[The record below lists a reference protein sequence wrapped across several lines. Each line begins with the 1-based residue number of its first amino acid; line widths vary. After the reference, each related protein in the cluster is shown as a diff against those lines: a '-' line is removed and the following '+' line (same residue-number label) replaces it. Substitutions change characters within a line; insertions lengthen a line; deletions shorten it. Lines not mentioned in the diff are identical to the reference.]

1 MPKVCLDAG
10 HYGNYNR
17 SPGVPAYYEGA
28 QMWKLTQ
35 LLAAELQKRGISVIQ
50 TRTNQAT
57 DLALT
62 SRGKM
67 AKGCDLFVSL
77 HSNAVGSSM
86 NESVDYPLAVVM
98 LNGSTDKIGKDLA
111 ACVATAIGTK
121 QKGKTTTKAGS
132 TGGEYYGVLRG
143 AAAVG
148 VPGLILEHSFHTN
161 TKAAN
166 WLLSDA
172 NLTKLAEAE
181 AECIASYLQK
191 KKPAKQEAPKKEAA
205 KPATFKSYLVKITAS
220 TLNVRAGAGT
230 HYKINTV
237 VQKGGVY
244 TIVDES
250 NGWGKLKSGAGWIN
264 LSYTQKLR

>member
-17 SPGVPAYYEGA
+17 SPGVPAYFEGA

-35 LLAAELQKRGISVIQ
+35 HLAAELQKRGISVIQ
-50 TRTNQAT
+50 TRTNQAS

-77 HSNAVGSSM
+77 HSNAVGSGM

-98 LNGSTDKIGKDLA
+98 LDGCTDDIGKKLA
-111 ACVATAIGTK
+111 DSVAAVMGTK
-121 QKGKTTTKAGS
+121 QKGKLLTKAGS
-132 TGGEYYGVLRG
+132 TGGEWYGVLRG

-161 TKAAN
+161 TKMAN

-172 NLTKLAEAE
+172 NLAKLAAAE
-181 AECIASYLQK
+181 AECIASHLQVK
-191 KKPAKQEAPKKEAA
+191 APAKQEAFIP
-205 KPATFKSYLVKITAS
+205 YLVKITAD

-230 HYKINTV
+230 SYKVNTTV
-237 VQKGGVY
+237 KKGGVY
-244 TIVDES
+244 TIVDAK
-250 NGWGKLKSGAGWIN
+250 NGWGKLKSGAGWIS
-264 LSYTQKLR
+264 LSYVKRL

>member
-10 HYGNYNR
+10 HYGKYNR
-17 SPGVPAYYEGA
+17 SPGVPDYYESEC
-28 QMWKLTQ
+28 MWKLCQ
-35 LLAAELQKRGISVIQ
+35 RLAAALQQRGIAIVH
-50 TRTNQAT
+50 TRTNQAV

-62 SRGKM
+62 SRGRSSS
-67 AKGCDLFVSL
+67 GCDLFVSL

-148 VPGLILEHSFHTN
+148 VPGLVLEHSFHTN

-191 KKPAKQEAPKKEAA
+191 KKSAKQEAPKKEAA
-205 KPATFKSYLVKITAS
+205 KPASFKSYLVKITAS